1 MFDMDSDKNREER
14 TQNAY
19 KKLVTNLD
27 DMTKAYRN
35 FLDVVRKEKDF
46 LLTSDIEKLRD
57 NNSVKESTLT
67 KLKALDGARERY
79 AKDLA
84 NLVGGE
90 AESPRLLD
98 IAQKMAGPNGDQL
111 RSIHATLELL
121 VRRATEINREN
132 ERYAQSAL
140 KTLDGAMGNIKD
152 TLVGK
157 TTYQRQGTLSSEP
170 NKAGNFVR
178 KEG

>member
-1 MFDMDSDKNREER
+1 MNQSMDSENREQR
-14 TQNAY
+14 TESAF

-27 DMTKAYRN
+27 DMTKSYRSL
-35 FLDVVRKEKDF
+35 LDVVRKEKDF
-46 LLTSDIEKLRD
+46 LLQSEIEKLRD

-84 NLVGGE
+84 HLVGTE
-90 AESPRLLD
+90 TESPRLLD

-111 RSIHATLELL
+111 RNIHATLELL

-140 KTLDGAMGNIKD
+140 KTLDGAMGNIKE

-157 TTYQRQGTLSSEP
+157 STYQRQGTMSAGP
-170 NKAGNFVR
+170 DKAGNFVS

>member
-1 MFDMDSDKNREER
+1 MNQMMDTENREQR
-14 TQNAY
+14 TESAY
-19 KKLVTNLD
+19 KKLVANLD
-27 DMTKAYRN
+27 DMTKAYRS

-46 LLTSDIEKLRD
+46 LLQSEIEKLRE

-84 NLVGGE
+84 HLVGSE
-90 AESPRLLD
+90 TESPRLLD
-98 IAQKMAGPNGDQL
+98 IAQKMNGPHGDQL
-111 RSIHATLELL
+111 RTVHATLELL

-132 ERYAQSAL
+132 EHYAQTAL
-140 KTLDGAMGNIKD
+140 KTLDGAMGNIKE
-152 TLVGK
+152 TLIGK
-157 TTYQRQGTLSSEP
+157 TTYQRQGTMATGPE
-170 NKAGNFVR
+170 KAGNFVS

>member
-1 MFDMDSDKNREER
+1 MIEMDADKNREER
-14 TQNAY
+14 THTAFR
-19 KKLVTNLD
+19 KLVTNLD
-27 DMTKAYRN
+27 DMTKAYRS

-46 LLTSDIEKLRD
+46 LLQSEIEKLRD
-57 NNSVKESTLT
+57 NNSIKESTLT

-84 NLVGGE
+84 HVVGSDT
-90 AESPRLLD
+90 ESPRLLD

-111 RSIHATLELL
+111 RNIHATLELL
-121 VRRATEINREN
+121 VRRATEINKEN

-140 KTLDGAMGNIKD
+140 KTLDGAMGNIKE

-157 TTYQRQGTLSSEP
+157 TTYQRQGVLSSDP